1 MHFNLISLI
10 LKGEVVALNCRRR
23 SNFIIASSFSYTALR
38 KDEDQLEE
46 EESVDEAIL
55 SEVEGEH
62 HY

>member
-1 MHFNLISLI
+1 L
-10 LKGEVVALNCRRR
+10 G
-23 SNFIIASSFSYTALR
+23 

>member
-1 MHFNLISLI
+1 LHCF
-10 LKGEVVALNCRRR
+10 
-23 SNFIIASSFSYTALR
+23 SFSYAALG